1 MRLIIIPTL
10 IIMLFFYPS
19 AYLPISTGPLDQKY
33 PEGDQR
39 KPACTYR
46 LSDQPLAWADD
57 TPNVEVRDYC
67 SDPDLKLQWEFLISK
82 YPEDMGLQALH
93 ALRLGLCFKVERND
107 ISLEDALK
115 IFEDV
120 KKSFV
125 EKKLDE
131 LLEDSNEQDKD
142 R

>member
-1 MRLIIIPTL
+1 MRIIIIPTL
-10 IIMLFFYPS
+10 MTLLFFCSQDCLLIHADPLEQPS
-19 AYLPISTGPLDQKY
+19 A
-33 PEGDQR
+33 R
-39 KPACTYR
+39 
-46 LSDQPLAWADD
+46 ADD
-57 TPNVEVRDYC
+57 TPSVEARDYC

-93 ALRLGLCFKVERND
+93 ALRLGLCIKVERND

-131 LLEDSNEQDKD
+131 LLVDPDE
-142 R
+142 